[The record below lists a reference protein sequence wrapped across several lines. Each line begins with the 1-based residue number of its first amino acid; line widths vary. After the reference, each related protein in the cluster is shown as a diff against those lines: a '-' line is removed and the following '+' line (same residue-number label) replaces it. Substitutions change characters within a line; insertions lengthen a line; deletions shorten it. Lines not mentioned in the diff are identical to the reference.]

1 MLAGLPP
8 QYGLYCCLVPAIVYC
23 FLGSCGQINIGP
35 CAISRKSFFQFIAV
49 SMMSRDAVNFIDPR
63 VDLNGYIGA
72 MMTLSFVCGSFL
84 LLLGLLR
91 LGFVSS
97 ILSETVVTSF
107 TAASA
112 FNIAAS
118 QLCHFWGVST
128 NRETLIGVL
137 LDLFSPASVI
147 MSSSSHAD
155 SSIQLAFDDHRR
167 FMRHSSGGDEERQCA
182 IPPQVPSSRRGCFI
196 LTSSQIAVSYRDLH
210 SRYVGV
216 QSA

>member
-1 MLAGLPP
+1 MAYAMLADLPP

-23 FLGSCGQINIGP
+23 FLGTCGQINIGP
-35 CAISRKSFFQFIAV
+35 CAISKPFSHQLIAV

-84 LLLGLLR
+84 LLLGVLR

-97 ILSETVVTSF
+97 ILSETVVTAF

-128 NRETLIGVL
+128 NKETLIGVL

-147 MSSSSHAD
+147 ITPSSHED
-155 SSIQLAFDDHRR
+155 SSIQLALDDCCR
-167 FMRHSSGGDEERQCA
+167 FLCYSSVADEARQCA
-182 IPPQVPSSRRGCFI
+182 IPPEVPSASRGCSF
-196 LTSSQIAVSYRDLH
+196 
-210 SRYVGV
+210 RYI
-216 QSA
+216 

>member
-23 FLGSCGQINIGP
+23 FLGTCGQINIGP
-35 CAISRKSFFQFIAV
+35 CAISRSHSFQLTAV

-84 LLLGLLR
+84 LLLGVFR
-91 LGFVSS
+91 MGFISS
-97 ILSETVVTSF
+97 ILSETVVTAF

-128 NRETLIGVL
+128 NKETLIGVL

-147 MSSSSHAD
+147 ISPLSHED
-155 SSIQLAFDDHRR
+155 STIQLAFDDYCR
-167 FMRHSSGGDEERQCA
+167 FMCYPSRGDEEGKCA
-182 IPPQVPSSRRGCFI
+182 ISSEVSASCRGGCFCV
-196 LTSSQIAVSYRDLH
+196 A
-210 SRYVGV
+210 
-216 QSA
+216 